1 MEDQTKKLGLLDATL
16 IVSGSMI
23 GSGIFLVSSE
33 MSRLLGSTGWLLAAW
48 ILTGI
53 ITLFAALS
61 YGELAG
67 MMPKAGG
74 QYVYIQRAFGK
85 LTAFVYGWTVFSV
98 IQTGVIA
105 AVAVAFAKYAGQIIP
120 FWNEDHFIIFNG
132 IQIISWSK
140 VLAIGLIMFL
150 TFVNTLGVEEGKWLQ
165 RVFTTAKLLAILGL
179 VFAAFFIYDGPS
191 QWKHNTE
198 GLFDAMSYPSTGFGW
213 ESIGGIA
220 LLAAFGTAMVG
231 SLFSSDAWNNVTFI
245 AGEIRNPAKNI
256 PKSLFLGTLIVTI
269 LYLSANLAYLHLLP
283 LKGQPSPDMIGQGIS
298 HAQFE
303 RVGTSAAQ
311 VIFGPAGMT
320 VMAILIMVS
329 TFGCNNGIILAGARL
344 FNAMSKD
351 GLFFKQAA
359 RLNKHQV
366 PARALWLQA
375 AWASVLC
382 LSGSYGELLKYCTFA
397 SLLFYIVTV
406 LGLFMLRKREP
417 QADRPYKVI
426 AYPFTPALYILMAG
440 FVALSLLV
448 FDWKNSLIGLGIV
461 AAGIPI
467 YFLIQKK
474 QD

>member
-1 MEDQTKKLGLLDATL
+1 MGLLDATL

-33 MSRLLGSTGWLLAAW
+33 MGRQVGSMGWLLLAW
-48 ILTGI
+48 ALTGF

-105 AVAVAFAKYAGQIIP
+105 AVAVAFAKYAGQLFP
-120 FWNEDHFIIFNG
+120 FWNEDHFILLGGKHIL
-132 IQIISWSK
+132 SWSK
-140 VLAIGLIMFL
+140 VLAIGLILFL

-165 RVFTTAKLLAILGL
+165 RIFTTAKLLAILGL
-179 VFAAFFIYDGPS
+179 VFAAFFLYEGPS
-191 QWKHNTE
+191 YLLQNAE
-198 GLFDAMSYPSTGFGW
+198 GLFDAMHYSSDVSGW
-213 ESIGGIA
+213 ESIKGIA
-220 LLAAFGTAMVG
+220 LVAAFGTAMVG

-245 AGEIRNPAKNI
+245 AGEIKNPAKNI
-256 PKSLFLGTLIVTI
+256 PKSLFLGTLMVTV
-269 LYLSANLAYLHLLP
+269 LYLLANLAYLHLLP
-283 LKGQPSPDMIGQGIS
+283 LKGEPSPNVMVQGIS
-298 HAQFE
+298 HASFD

-311 VIFGPAGMT
+311 VIFGPAGVT
-320 VMAILIMVS
+320 VMALLIMVS

-351 GLFFKQAA
+351 GLFFKHAA
-359 RLNKHQV
+359 QLNKHNV

-375 AWASVLC
+375 VWAAVLC
-382 LSGSYGELLKYCTFA
+382 LSGSYGDLLKYCTFA

-406 LGLFMLRKREP
+406 MGLFLLRKQEP
-417 QADRPYKVI
+417 HAERPYKVI
-426 AYPFTPALYILMAG
+426 AYPFTPILYIVLAG
-440 FVALSLLV
+440 FVAMSLLL
-448 FDWKNSLIGLGIV
+448 FDWKNSVVGLGIV
-461 AAGIPI
+461 ALGIPI
-467 YFLIQKK
+467 YFLIKHKK
-474 QD
+474 D

>member
-1 MEDQTKKLGLLDATL
+1 
-16 IVSGSMI
+16 MI
-23 GSGIFLVSSE
+23 GSGIFLVSAE

-48 ILTGI
+48 VLTGI

-105 AVAVAFAKYAGQIIP
+105 AVAVAFAKYAGQIFP
-120 FWNEDHFIIFNG
+120 FWNEDHFISISG
-132 IQIISWSK
+132 THILSWSK
-140 VLAIGLIMFL
+140 VLAIGLILFL

-179 VFAAFFIYDGPS
+179 VFAAFFVYDGPS
-191 QWKHNTE
+191 YLEHNTE
-198 GLFDAMSYPSTGFGW
+198 GLFDAMNYPSTGFGW

-256 PKSLFLGTLIVTI
+256 PKSLFFGTLIVTV
-269 LYLSANLAYLHLLP
+269 LYLLANLAYLQLLP
-283 LKGQPSPDMIGQGIS
+283 LKGQPAPDIIGQGIS
-298 HAQFE
+298 HAQFD

-320 VMAILIMVS
+320 VMALLIMVS

-344 FNAMSKD
+344 FNAMSID

-359 RLNKHQV
+359 RLNKHRV
-366 PARALWLQA
+366 PAWALWLQA

-417 QADRPYKVI
+417 LAERPYRVI

-440 FVALSLLV
+440 FVAVSLLV
-448 FDWKNSLIGLGIV
+448 FDWKNSLIGIGIV

-467 YFLIQKK
+467 YFLIQQKK
-474 QD
+474 E